1 MKRKRHF
8 MNRLRNATTVVDP
21 GTGEELEG
29 VVMFIPRRKTNG
41 FGNRWLAMAQDPGEI
56 LAHSNLV
63 GVDFKVMFLLLNKLD
78 FENHM
83 LIHQVELA
91 ENLGMYR
98 QNVARSIKRLIAVGV
113 VLEGPKV
120 KHNRT
125 YKLNPEFGW
134 KGSGDNHR
142 KALADHRKARMKAAK
157 ISGIVK
163 TPPPETN
170 PEK

>member
-1 MKRKRHF
+1 
-8 MNRLRNATTVVDP
+8 
-21 GTGEELEG
+21 
-29 VVMFIPRRKTNG
+29 MFIPRRKTNG